1 MTRRYSFLQ
10 KILILFLC
18 GVMIPMLIQNV
29 VYYRQ
34 TEANIQKEMLEKI
47 DEALDDKTEKITGE
61 LGGILSLAGSYYNNE
76 MLYRYLDL
84 EYGRD
89 LEYLIQYQEELRR
102 LFTESSIYLSQVKS
116 AMAYTDNNTLFN
128 SSYVRKITDPKD
140 GTLGETLSYLNVL
153 PLGTDGNVLFRVAH
167 EDVQFQKVSDSR
179 SVSVLYE
186 LNHYR
191 QYSGY
196 RKLLR
201 IDLNLERMEEILLE
215 SNLFDNMLLT
225 DSNGRVFAAAKQY
238 SNRGE
243 MESFNAEEEEKD
255 GKLVLSRKIQNF
267 PVMLYGIYDPKM
279 ISEEFRQSRRL
290 SGSITLVCMLFALVC
305 VWAVAGSINRRLRR
319 LVEQSEEIAQGNF
332 VRTVP
337 EEGSRDEFTILEK
350 SLNHMSE
357 QLQDLI
363 EREYEARIS
372 QAELEKE
379 TNQAKLL
386 ALQAQVNPHFMFNAL
401 ESIRLKAMIKGERET
416 AGMIKYMA
424 KMFRNILDWQDNIIT
439 LREEIGF
446 LDEFFHIQNYRF
458 EDEFSYEIRVE
469 EQAYACLIPKMT
481 LQPLAENACV
491 HGVEAVS
498 TDRKVRVEASVEEGW
513 LKLKVEDNGG
523 GMSPE
528 KLRELKAMLNGE
540 ASAGKSVGLW
550 NIYRRLVLYYQEN
563 FRFDIDSIPGE
574 GTVCTIRIP
583 AKYREES
590 VAQRL

>member
-1 MTRRYSFLQ
+1 M
-10 KILILFLC
+10 ILFLG
-18 GVMIPMLIQNV
+18 GVMIPMLILNV

-34 TEANIQKEMLEKI
+34 TEVNIQEEMLEKI
-47 DEALDDKTEKITGE
+47 NEALDDKAEKIAGA
-61 LGGILSLAGSYYNNE
+61 LSGVLSLAGNYYNNE

-84 EYGRD
+84 EYGGD

-102 LFTESSIYLSQVKS
+102 IFTDSSIYLYQVKNV
-116 AMAYTDNNTLFN
+116 MAYTDNNTLFN
-128 SSYVRKITDPKD
+128 SSFIRKITNPED
-140 GTLGETLSYLNVL
+140 GTLGENLSYLNVL
-153 PLGTDGNVLFRVAH
+153 PMGTDGNAWFRVAH
-167 EDVQFQKVSDSR
+167 EDVRFQKVYDSR
-179 SVSVLYE
+179 SISILYH

-191 QYSGY
+191 QYSEY

-201 IDLNLERMEEILLE
+201 INLDLERMEEILLE

-238 SNRGE
+238 SNKGE
-243 MESFNAEEEEKD
+243 MEIFAAAEEEKD
-255 GKLVLSRKIQNF
+255 GRMVLRRKIQDF
-267 PVMLYGIYDPKM
+267 PVILYGIYDTKM

-290 SGSITLVCMLFALVC
+290 SGSISLVCMLFALVC
-305 VWAVAGSINRRLRR
+305 VCAVAGSINRRLRR
-319 LVEQSEEIAQGNF
+319 LVAQSEEIARGNF
-332 VRTVP
+332 VRT
-337 EEGSRDEFTILEK
+337 ELAEAGRDEFTILEK
-350 SLNHMSE
+350 SLNHMSA
-357 QLQDLI
+357 QLQELI
-363 EREYEARIS
+363 EKEYEARIS

-439 LREEIGF
+439 IKEEIGF

-458 EDEFSYEIRVE
+458 EDEFSYEINVTD
-469 EQAYACLIPKMT
+469 QAYECLIPKMT

-498 TDRKVRVEASVEEGW
+498 SNRRVRVEASVEKEW
-513 LKLKVEDNGG
+513 LKLRVEDNGG

-528 KLRELKAMLNGE
+528 KLRELKAMLKGE
-540 ASAGKSVGLW
+540 AEAGKSVGLW

-563 FRFDIDSIPGE
+563 FRFDIDSVVGE
-574 GTVCTIRIP
+574 GTTCTIRIP
-583 AKYREES
+583 VKYANS
-590 VAQRL
+590 D

>member
-1 MTRRYSFLQ
+1 MIRRYTFLQ
-10 KILILFLC
+10 KILILFLG
-18 GVMIPMLIQNV
+18 GVMIPMLILNV

-34 TEANIQKEMLEKI
+34 TEVNIQEEMLEKI
-47 DEALDDKTEKITGE
+47 NEALDDKAEKIAGA
-61 LGGILSLAGSYYNNE
+61 LSGVLSLAGNYYNNE

-84 EYGRD
+84 EYGGD

-102 LFTESSIYLSQVKS
+102 IFTDSSIYLYQVKNV
-116 AMAYTDNNTLFN
+116 MAYTDNNTLFN
-128 SSYVRKITDPKD
+128 SSFIRKITNPED
-140 GTLGETLSYLNVL
+140 GTLGENLSYLNVL
-153 PLGTDGNVLFRVAH
+153 PMGTDGNAWFRVAH
-167 EDVQFQKVSDSR
+167 EDVRFQKVYDSR
-179 SVSVLYE
+179 SISILYH

-191 QYSGY
+191 QYSEY

-201 IDLNLERMEEILLE
+201 INLDLERMEEILLE

-238 SNRGE
+238 SNKGE
-243 MESFNAEEEEKD
+243 MEIFAAAEEEKD
-255 GKLVLSRKIQNF
+255 GRMVLRRKIQDF
-267 PVMLYGIYDPKM
+267 PVILYGIYDTKM

-290 SGSITLVCMLFALVC
+290 SGSISLVCMLFALVC
-305 VWAVAGSINRRLRR
+305 VCAVAGSINRRLRR
-319 LVEQSEEIAQGNF
+319 LVAQSEEIARGNF
-332 VRTVP
+332 VRT
-337 EEGSRDEFTILEK
+337 ELAEAGRDEFTILEK
-350 SLNHMSE
+350 SLNHMSA
-357 QLQDLI
+357 QLQELI
-363 EREYEARIS
+363 EKEYEARIS

-439 LREEIGF
+439 IKEEIGF

-458 EDEFSYEIRVE
+458 EDEFSYEINVTD
-469 EQAYACLIPKMT
+469 QAYECLIPKMT

-498 TDRKVRVEASVEEGW
+498 SNRRVRVEASVEKEW
-513 LKLKVEDNGG
+513 LKLRVEDNGG

-528 KLRELKAMLNGE
+528 KLRELKAMLKGE
-540 ASAGKSVGLW
+540 AEAGKSVGLW

-563 FRFDIDSIPGE
+563 FRFDIDSVVGE
-574 GTVCTIRIP
+574 GTTCTIRIP
-583 AKYREES
+583 VKYANS
-590 VAQRL
+590 D

>member
-1 MTRRYSFLQ
+1 
-10 KILILFLC
+10 
-18 GVMIPMLIQNV
+18 MIPMLILNV

-34 TEANIQKEMLEKI
+34 TEVNIQEEMLEKI
-47 DEALDDKTEKITGE
+47 NEALDDKAEKIAGA
-61 LGGILSLAGSYYNNE
+61 LSGVLSLAGNYYNNE

-84 EYGRD
+84 EYGGD

-102 LFTESSIYLSQVKS
+102 IFTDSSIYLYQVKNV
-116 AMAYTDNNTLFN
+116 MAYTDNNTLFN
-128 SSYVRKITDPKD
+128 SSFIRKITNPED
-140 GTLGETLSYLNVL
+140 GTLGENLSYLNVL
-153 PLGTDGNVLFRVAH
+153 PMGTDGNAWFRVAH
-167 EDVQFQKVSDSR
+167 EDVRFQKVYDSR
-179 SVSVLYE
+179 SISILYH

-191 QYSGY
+191 QYSEY

-201 IDLNLERMEEILLE
+201 INLDLERMEEILLE

-238 SNRGE
+238 SNKGE
-243 MESFNAEEEEKD
+243 MEIFAAAEEEKD
-255 GKLVLSRKIQNF
+255 GRMVLRRKIQDF
-267 PVMLYGIYDPKM
+267 PVILYGIYDTKM

-290 SGSITLVCMLFALVC
+290 SGSISLVCMLFALVC
-305 VWAVAGSINRRLRR
+305 VCAVAGSINRRLRR
-319 LVEQSEEIAQGNF
+319 LVAQSEEIARGNF
-332 VRTVP
+332 VRT
-337 EEGSRDEFTILEK
+337 ELAEAGRDEFTILEK
-350 SLNHMSE
+350 SLNHMSA
-357 QLQDLI
+357 QLQELI
-363 EREYEARIS
+363 EKEYEARIS

-439 LREEIGF
+439 IKEEIGF

-458 EDEFSYEIRVE
+458 EDEFSYEINVTD
-469 EQAYACLIPKMT
+469 QAYECLIPKMT

-498 TDRKVRVEASVEEGW
+498 SNRRVRVEASVEKEW
-513 LKLKVEDNGG
+513 LKLRVEDNGG

-528 KLRELKAMLNGE
+528 KLRELKAMLKGE
-540 ASAGKSVGLW
+540 AEAGKSVGLW

-563 FRFDIDSIPGE
+563 FRFDIDSVVGE
-574 GTVCTIRIP
+574 GTTCTIRIP
-583 AKYREES
+583 VKYANS
-590 VAQRL
+590 D

>member
-1 MTRRYSFLQ
+1 MIRRYTFLQ
-10 KILILFLC
+10 KILILFLG
-18 GVMIPMLIQNV
+18 GVMIPMLILNV

-34 TEANIQKEMLEKI
+34 TEVNIQEEMLEKI
-47 DEALDDKTEKITGE
+47 NEALDDKAEKIAGA
-61 LGGILSLAGSYYNNE
+61 LSGVLSLAGNYYNNE

-84 EYGRD
+84 EYGGD

-102 LFTESSIYLSQVKS
+102 IFTDSSIYLYQVKNV
-116 AMAYTDNNTLFN
+116 MAYTDNNTLFN
-128 SSYVRKITDPKD
+128 SSFIRKITNPED
-140 GTLGETLSYLNVL
+140 GTLGENLSYLNVL
-153 PLGTDGNVLFRVAH
+153 PMGTDGNAWFRVAH
-167 EDVQFQKVSDSR
+167 EDVRFQKVYDSR
-179 SVSVLYE
+179 SISILYH

-191 QYSGY
+191 QYSEY

-201 IDLNLERMEEILLE
+201 INLDLERMEEILLE

-238 SNRGE
+238 SNKGE
-243 MESFNAEEEEKD
+243 MEIFAAAEEEKD
-255 GKLVLSRKIQNF
+255 GRMVLRRKIQDF
-267 PVMLYGIYDPKM
+267 PVILYGIYDTKM

-290 SGSITLVCMLFALVC
+290 SGSISLVCMLFALVC
-305 VWAVAGSINRRLRR
+305 VCAVAGSINRRLRR
-319 LVEQSEEIAQGNF
+319 LVAQSEEIARGNF
-332 VRTVP
+332 VRT
-337 EEGSRDEFTILEK
+337 ELAEAGRDEFTILEK
-350 SLNHMSE
+350 SLNHMSA
-357 QLQDLI
+357 QLQELI
-363 EREYEARIS
+363 EKEYEARIS

-439 LREEIGF
+439 IKEEIGF

-458 EDEFSYEIRVE
+458 EDEFSYEINVTD
-469 EQAYACLIPKMT
+469 QAYECLIPKMT

-491 HGVEAVS
+491 HGAEAVS
-498 TDRKVRVEASVEEGW
+498 SNRRVRVEASVEKEW
-513 LKLKVEDNGG
+513 LKLRVEDNGG

-528 KLRELKAMLNGE
+528 KLRELKAMLKGE
-540 ASAGKSVGLW
+540 AEAGKSVGLW

-563 FRFDIDSIPGE
+563 FRFDIDSVVGE
-574 GTVCTIRIP
+574 GTTCTIRIP
-583 AKYREES
+583 VKYANS
-590 VAQRL
+590 D

>member
-1 MTRRYSFLQ
+1 MIRRSSFLQ
-10 KILILFLC
+10 KILFLFLG
-18 GVMIPMLIQNV
+18 GVLIPMLILNV

-34 TEANIQKEMLEKI
+34 TEVNIQEEMLAKI
-47 DEALDDKTEKITGE
+47 NEALDDKAGKINGA
-61 LGGILSLAGSYYNNE
+61 LSGVLSLAGNYYNNE
-76 MLYRYLDL
+76 MLYQYLDY

-102 LFTESSIYLSQVKS
+102 LFTDSSIYLYQVK
-116 AMAYTDNNTLFN
+116 AVTAYTDNSTLFS
-128 SSYVRKITDPKD
+128 SSYIRKTADPED
-140 GTLGETLSYLNVL
+140 GTLGENLAYLNIL
-153 PLGTDGNVLFRVAH
+153 PVGTEENVRFRVAY
-167 EDVQFQKVSDSR
+167 EDLRFQKAYDNRNVSI
-179 SVSVLYE
+179 LYG
-186 LNHYR
+186 LDHYR
-191 QYSGY
+191 QYSEY
-196 RKLLR
+196 QKLLR
-201 IDLNLERMEEILLE
+201 IDLDLERMEEILLE

-225 DSNGRVFAAAKQY
+225 DTSGRVFAAARQY
-238 SNRGE
+238 NNKGE
-243 MESFNAEEEEKD
+243 MQVFSEAEEEKD
-255 GKLVLSRKIQNF
+255 GKMVLSRKIPGF
-267 PVMLYGIYDPKM
+267 PVILYGIYDTKM

-290 SGSITLVCMLFALVC
+290 SGSITMVCMLLALVC
-305 VWAVAGSINRRLRR
+305 VCAVAGSINRRLRR
-319 LVEQSEEIAQGNF
+319 LVDQSKEIARGNF
-332 VRTVP
+332 VRTTLT
-337 EEGSRDEFTILEK
+337 EAGRDEFTILEK
-350 SLNHMSE
+350 SLNHMSA
-357 QLQDLI
+357 QLQELI
-363 EREYEARIS
+363 EKEYKARIAR
-372 QAELEKE
+372 AELEKE

-401 ESIRLKAMIKGERET
+401 ESIRLKAMMKGERET

-528 KLRELKAMLNGE
+528 KLRELKAMLKGE

-574 GTVCTIRIP
+574 GTICIIHIP
-583 AKYREES
+583 AKYADS
-590 VAQRL
+590 D

>member
-1 MTRRYSFLQ
+1 MIRRYTFLQ
-10 KILILFLC
+10 KKLILFLG
-18 GVMIPMLIQNV
+18 GVMIPMLILNV

-34 TEANIQKEMLEKI
+34 TEVNIQEEMLEKI
-47 DEALDDKTEKITGE
+47 NEALDDKAEKIAGA
-61 LGGILSLAGSYYNNE
+61 LSGVLSLAGNYYNNE

-84 EYGRD
+84 EYGGD

-102 LFTESSIYLSQVKS
+102 IFTDSSIYLYQVKNV
-116 AMAYTDNNTLFN
+116 MAYTDNNTLFN
-128 SSYVRKITDPKD
+128 SSFIRKITNPED
-140 GTLGETLSYLNVL
+140 GTLGENLSYLNVL
-153 PLGTDGNVLFRVAH
+153 PMGTDGNAWFRVAH
-167 EDVQFQKVSDSR
+167 EDVRFQKVYDSR
-179 SVSVLYE
+179 SISILYH

-191 QYSGY
+191 QYSEY

-201 IDLNLERMEEILLE
+201 INLDLERMEEILLE

-238 SNRGE
+238 SNKGE
-243 MESFNAEEEEKD
+243 MEIFAAAEEEKD
-255 GKLVLSRKIQNF
+255 GRMVLRRKIQDF
-267 PVMLYGIYDPKM
+267 PVILYGIYDTKM

-290 SGSITLVCMLFALVC
+290 SGSISLVCMLFALVC
-305 VWAVAGSINRRLRR
+305 VCAVAGSINRRLRR
-319 LVEQSEEIAQGNF
+319 LVAQSEEIARGNF
-332 VRTVP
+332 VRT
-337 EEGSRDEFTILEK
+337 ELAEAGRDEFTILEK
-350 SLNHMSE
+350 SLNHMSA
-357 QLQDLI
+357 QLQELI
-363 EREYEARIS
+363 EKEYEARIS

-439 LREEIGF
+439 IKEEIGF

-458 EDEFSYEIRVE
+458 EDEFSYEINVTD
-469 EQAYACLIPKMT
+469 QAYECLIPKMT

-498 TDRKVRVEASVEEGW
+498 SNRRVRVEASVEKEW
-513 LKLKVEDNGG
+513 LKLRVEDNGG

-528 KLRELKAMLNGE
+528 KLRELKAMLKGE
-540 ASAGKSVGLW
+540 AEAGKSVGLW

-563 FRFDIDSIPGE
+563 FRFDIDSVVGE
-574 GTVCTIRIP
+574 GTTCTIRIP
-583 AKYREES
+583 VKYANS
-590 VAQRL
+590 D